1 MSLSLEEVRRVATL
15 ARLRLAPEEESRFAE
30 QLSRVVD
37 YIDQLRDFAG
47 DRAASPEAAGLEAE
61 DTPDDSL
68 PRELFLANAPAHEGP
83 FLVVPRVIGADD

>member
-37 YIDQLRDFAG
+37 YIDQLRNFAG
-47 DRAASPEAAGLEAE
+47 SQAAWRETAGLEAE
-61 DTPDDSL
+61 DIPNHGL
-68 PRELFLANAPAHEGP
+68 PRERFLANAPAHEGP